1 MPPALKAPPQ
11 RSRPWFNGTNA
22 LRLSNTDLD
31 FRQLLEVP
39 IMQTTRRTFLGA
51 VGAAAALGVVRETA
65 IPEAHGG
72 IPPASRV
79 PPAATEKQ
87 LFWVAASTPCDKNL
101 NFDPDLYQDVLA
113 YLREKGADGVVVLGT
128 TGEFPSF
135 SVAERK
141 KIAETAFKHRNGL
154 SIIVSP
160 GTSNFPET
168 LELSKHAEDNGADGL
183 LIVPPFYY
191 KHPRV
196 EGLTKYFSLIFEKVT
211 IPINLYH
218 IPFATGIPI
227 SHELMHSLEKY
238 PNLAGI
244 KDSSSD
250 EEEYHKFVAEFP
262 KLNMRTGTTHNL
274 KYAMDSGM
282 GAILAEGNNF
292 TALIA
297 AVFAAKRAG
306 RDIAEPLA
314 KLETA
319 LKLLRAGGVDEYGPM
334 KYALSVQM
342 GTRQFYQ
349 RPPNSDVSE
358 EQKAKIKEALEE
370 IKKMG

>member
-1 MPPALKAPPQ
+1 
-11 RSRPWFNGTNA
+11 
-22 LRLSNTDLD
+22 
-31 FRQLLEVP
+31 
-39 IMQTTRRTFLGA
+39 MQTTRRTFLGTM
-51 VGAAAALGVVRETA
+51 GAAAALGVVGEAA
-65 IPEAHGG
+65 IPEAPKASSLAPAR
-72 IPPASRV
+72 PPAL
-79 PPAATEKQ
+79 AGEKV
-87 LFWVAASTPCDKNL
+87 LFWVAASTPCDKSL
-101 NFDPDLYQDVLA
+101 NFDSELYKDVLA
-113 YLREKGADGVVVLGT
+113 YLKEKGADGVVVLGT

-141 KIAETAFKHRNGL
+141 KIAEVAFKNRNGL
-154 SIIVSP
+154 HIIVSP
-160 GTSNFPET
+160 GTANFPET
-168 LELSKHAEDNGADGL
+168 LELSLHAQENGADGL
-183 LIVPPFYY
+183 LVVPPFYY
-191 KHPRV
+191 KHPRL
-196 EGLTKYFSLIFEKVT
+196 EGLSKYFSLIFEKVR

-227 SHELMHSLEKY
+227 SIDLMHSLEKY

-274 KYAMDSGM
+274 KYALDNGM

-292 TALIA
+292 TTQIA

-306 RDIAEPLA
+306 KDIAEPVA
-314 KLETA
+314 KLDAA

-334 KYALSVQM
+334 KYALSLQM

-349 RPPNSDVSE
+349 RPPNSDVTE
-358 EQKAKIKEALEE
+358 EQKTKIQEALEE
-370 IKKMG
+370 IKKLG

>member
-1 MPPALKAPPQ
+1 M
-11 RSRPWFNGTNA
+11 
-22 LRLSNTDLD
+22 
-31 FRQLLEVP
+31 
-39 IMQTTRRTFLGA
+39 
-51 VGAAAALGVVRETA
+51 GAAAALGVVGETT

-72 IPPASRV
+72 VPAMPNV
-79 PPAATEKQ
+79 APAPGEKQ

-101 NFDPDLYQDVLA
+101 NFDPELYKDVLA
-113 YLREKGADGVVVLGT
+113 YLKDKGADGVVVLGT

-135 SVAERK
+135 SVEERK
-141 KIAETAFKHRNGL
+141 KIAESAFKHRNGL
-154 SIIVSP
+154 NIIVSP
-160 GTSNFPET
+160 GTANFPET
-168 LELSKHAEDNGADGL
+168 LELSKHAQENGADGL

-227 SHELMHSLEKY
+227 SIELMHSLEKY
-238 PNLAGI
+238 ANLAGI

-274 KYAMDSGM
+274 KYAMDNGM

-306 RDIAEPLA
+306 KDIAEPLA

-334 KYALSVQM
+334 KYALSLQM

-349 RPPNSDVSE
+349 RPPNSDVTD

>member
-1 MPPALKAPPQ
+1 
-11 RSRPWFNGTNA
+11 
-22 LRLSNTDLD
+22 
-31 FRQLLEVP
+31 
-39 IMQTTRRTFLGA
+39 MQTTRRTFLGTM
-51 VGAAAALGVVRETA
+51 GAAAALGVIGETGV
-65 IPEAHGG
+65 PEARGG
-72 IPPASRV
+72 VPATPNV
-79 PPAATEKQ
+79 PSAAGEKQ

-101 NFDPDLYQDVLA
+101 NFDPDLYKDVLA
-113 YLREKGADGVVVLGT
+113 YLKEKGADGVVVLGT

-135 SVAERK
+135 SVEERK
-141 KIAETAFKHRNGL
+141 KIAESAFKHRNGL
-154 SIIVSP
+154 NMIVSP
-160 GTSNFPET
+160 GTANFPET
-168 LELSKHAEDNGADGL
+168 LELSKHAQENGADGL

-227 SHELMHSLEKY
+227 SLELMHSLEKY

-274 KYAMDSGM
+274 KYAMDNGM

-292 TALIA
+292 TSQIA
-297 AVFAAKRAG
+297 AVFLARRSGK
-306 RDIAEPLA
+306 DISEPLT
-314 KLETA
+314 KLEAA

-334 KYALSVQM
+334 KYALSLQM
-342 GTRQFYQ
+342 GTHQFYQ

-370 IKKMG
+370 IRKMG

>member
-1 MPPALKAPPQ
+1 M
-11 RSRPWFNGTNA
+11 G
-22 LRLSNTDLD
+22 
-31 FRQLLEVP
+31 
-39 IMQTTRRTFLGA
+39 
-51 VGAAAALGVVRETA
+51 AAALGVVGETA

-72 IPPASRV
+72 ARARSNV
-79 PPAATEKQ
+79 PKAPGEKQ

-101 NFDPDLYQDVLA
+101 NFDAELYKDVLA
-113 YLREKGADGVVVLGT
+113 YLKENGADGVVVLGT

-135 SVAERK
+135 SVEERK
-141 KIAETAFKHRNGL
+141 KIAESAFKHRNGL
-154 SIIVSP
+154 NIIVSP
-160 GTSNFPET
+160 GTANFPET
-168 LELSKHAEDNGADGL
+168 LELSKHAEENGADGL

-191 KHPRV
+191 KHPRT
-196 EGLTKYFSLIFEKVT
+196 EGLTKYFSLIFDKVT

-218 IPFATGIPI
+218 IPFATGIPV
-227 SHELMHSLEKY
+227 SLELMHSLEKY

-250 EEEYHKFVAEFP
+250 EEEYHRFVAEFP

-274 KYAMDSGM
+274 KYAMDNGM

-297 AVFAAKRAG
+297 AVFLAKRG
-306 RDIAEPLA
+306 GKDIAEPLG

-334 KYALSVQM
+334 KYALSLQM

-349 RPPNSDVSE
+349 RPPNSDVTE
-358 EQKAKIKEALEE
+358 EQKTKIKEALAE